1 MKNEIIELKWK
12 GFSYK
17 DSYYK
22 IGVFIVNPKVTDKL
36 ETEFEGDI
44 SIDILDY
51 DTSKNVSSYKD
62 VIKHIKKSKFGK
74 IVFNNK
80 SKMLNCPTCEE
91 KRYIKNK
98 GCTDTICTEF
108 EILITN

>member
-1 MKNEIIELKWK
+1 MKNERIELNWE
-12 GFSYK
+12 GFDCE

-22 IGVFIVNPKVTDKL
+22 IGIFIVNPKVTDKL
-36 ETEFEGDI
+36 ETEFKSDI

-74 IVFNNK
+74 IAFNNK
-80 SKMLNCPTCEE
+80 SK
-91 KRYIKNK
+91 KNV
-98 GCTDTICTEF
+98 
-108 EILITN
+108 NN